1 MVGWYIDTTVSDSLQ
16 SLIAGIFF
24 YNNRIFNLLYSN
36 LYINLLLLE
45 TFKKLRPF
53 WSQYLNF
60 AYELMSHFL
69 ADMEVFSGVTVSQ
82 ERPQIDKK
90 TKAEEETIQSNIK
103 ALLR

>member
-1 MVGWYIDTTVSDSLQ
+1 MLSSTYK
-16 SLIAGIFF
+16 LICFF
-24 YNNRIFNLLYSN
+24 
-36 LYINLLLLE
+36 LE

-69 ADMEVFSGVTVSQ
+69 ADMEVFTGVTVSQ
-82 ERPQIDKK
+82 EGPQIDKK
-90 TKAEEETIQSNIK
+90 TAEEETIQSNIK